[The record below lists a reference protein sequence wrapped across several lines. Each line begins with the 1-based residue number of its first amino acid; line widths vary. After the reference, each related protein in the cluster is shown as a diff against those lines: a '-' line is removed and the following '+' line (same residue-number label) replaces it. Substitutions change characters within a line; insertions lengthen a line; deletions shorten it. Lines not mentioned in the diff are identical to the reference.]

1 MQSMHFTLTPAQF
14 ELLKTE
20 LEARTDVALT
30 LSAPGAGELKSDL
43 VTLSFS
49 YDGSSS
55 LQVDVVA
62 KHGLAIMASAATIE
76 AHVSGLIAQTLA
88 GGTQA

>member
-1 MQSMHFTLTPAQF
+1 MQSMHFPLTPPQF

-20 LEARTDVALT
+20 LEARPDVTLT
-30 LSAPGAGELKSDL
+30 LSAPDAGQLENEL

-62 KHGLAIMASAATIE
+62 RHGLAFLASAAAIE
-76 AHVSGLIAQTLA
+76 AHVSGLISKALA
-88 GGTQA
+88 GGAQA